1 MARQETPMSASPIIR
16 LEGVTKLYG
25 GIAALQSADF
35 ELFPG
40 EIHALVGENGAGKS
54 TLCKLIAGVIAPSE
68 GRVSIDGQP
77 AHLTAPKDAARYGI
91 SMVYQETSLV
101 PQLTVAQNMVLGR
114 ERAFNSVRK
123 VRNAA
128 RQVLQRLNFN
138 VDPSQLAGSLSAAK
152 RQMVEIARAVL
163 NDARIIILDEPT
175 AALTPEET
183 DHLFELMA
191 SLQKTGV
198 AMIFISH
205 ALEEALTHADRI
217 TVLRNG
223 RLVKTGT
230 GDRVRSRPSHSPHDR
245 RRSQCRIAGTP
256 RGPHG
261 SNRTSRAAGGE
272 RPHGECGQQHVVFDI
287 SGGDHRHRRTYRLGA
302 QRGRQSHHGTHQAQL
317 WRRSNMAGRA
327 RGPLCAAGAGG
338 GGRNCLCLRGPQTRR
353 LLRND
358 ERVGEHRPRLAREI
372 RARRSCRA
380 ACEDARGCARV
391 GGPPFDPSQR
401 R

>member
-1 MARQETPMSASPIIR
+1 MSADPIIR
-16 LEGVTKLYG
+16 LDGISKLYG

-35 ELFPG
+35 DLRPR

-54 TLCKLIAGVIAPSE
+54 TLCKLIAGVVTPSE
-68 GRVSIDGQP
+68 GRVIIEGQ
-77 AHLTAPKDAARYGI
+77 AVHLAAPKDAARYGI

-183 DHLFELMA
+183 DHLFDLMK
-191 SLQKTGV
+191 SLRKTGV

-223 RLVKTGT
+223 RLIKTGPAIEFDRDRLIRLMI
-230 GDRVRSRPSHSPHDR
+230 GDDLDVEAQTPRAARAVRTALPVLRVREH
-245 RRSQCRIAGTP
+245 
-256 RGPHG
+256 
-261 SNRTSRAAGGE
+261 
-272 RPHGECGQQHVVFDI
+272 PHGECRQQHVVFDF
-287 SGGDHRHRRTYRLGA
+287 SRRDNRHCRFDRLGA
-302 QRGRQSHHGTHQAQL
+302 QRGRQGHHGPHKAQL
-317 WRRSNMAGRA
+317 RR
-327 RGPLCAAGAGG
+327 
-338 GGRNCLCLRGPQTRR
+338 
-353 LLRND
+353 
-358 ERVGEHRPRLAREI
+358 RPGLA
-372 RARRSCRA
+372 
-380 ACEDARGCARV
+380 
-391 GGPPFDPSQR
+391 
-401 R
+401 